1 MLKAVKRL
9 LHEDGLTIRGV
20 QRLHKEQGLR
30 KLVGAETADLISDVS
45 DEQIS
50 VVADTMRYET
60 SGLQRLLADLEQ
72 GESASGRRSHPVG
85 G

>member
-72 GESASGRRSHPVG
+72 AKARLDAVLIR
-85 G
+85 